1 MIIGILGLKGSGKDT
16 IGNYLIENYN
26 FKKLAYADS
35 LKDAICCIFGW
46 DREMMEGST
55 TESRLWREEIDP
67 YWGVSPRQ
75 MMQKIGTDLFRK
87 HFSDD
92 VWIKSLKL
100 KLQKI
105 KTNVVIT
112 DCRFDNEINLIKEL
126 GGKVIMVERMFPNW
140 KVITSS
146 YRNGIINK
154 ARAETELL
162 KTGIHES
169 EWRCYLYDNID
180 FYVDNSGSIEELYET
195 IDKIIY
201 KV

>member
-16 IGNYLIENYN
+16 IGNYLIDNYD

-46 DREMMEGST
+46 DREMMEGAT
-55 TESRLWREEIDP
+55 EESRNWREIVDP
-67 YWGVSPRQ
+67 YWGFSPRQ
-75 MMQKIGTDLFRK
+75 MMQKIGTDLFRN

-100 KLQKI
+100 KLQNI
-105 KTNVVIT
+105 KTDVVIT
-112 DCRFDNEINLIKEL
+112 DCRFDNEINLIKEM
-126 GGKVIMVERMFPNW
+126 GGKVIMVERTFPTW

-146 YRNGIINK
+146 YKNGIITK
-154 ARAETELL
+154 ARAETELK
-162 KTGIHES
+162 KTSIHES

-180 FYVDNSGSIEELYET
+180 YYIYNSGTIEELHES
-195 IDKIIY
+195 IEKLIC

>member
-146 YRNGIINK
+146 YRNGIITK

-180 FYVDNSGSIEELYET
+180 FYVDNSGSIEELYEVV
-195 IDKIIY
+195 DKIIY